1 LQAAVSAARTRR
13 AVEKI
18 PGIGYTALLA
28 AAETLVIEKAMSG
41 WHDAIANTIRTRE
54 PRES

>member
-1 LQAAVSAARTRR
+1 VSAAWTRR

-18 PGIGYTALLA
+18 PGIGYTAFLA

-41 WHDAIANTIRTRE
+41 WHAVAKTIRTRA